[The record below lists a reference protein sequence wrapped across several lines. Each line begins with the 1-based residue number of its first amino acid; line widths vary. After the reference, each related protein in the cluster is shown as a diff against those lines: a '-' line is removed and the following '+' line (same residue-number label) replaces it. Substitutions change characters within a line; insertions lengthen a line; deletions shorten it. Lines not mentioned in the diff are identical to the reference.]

1 GPAMKLVGSYV
12 ALLSH
17 AIVWGMAC
25 SSWHKSSNHAA
36 HAMQVIGDGPVQ
48 LPKPLK
54 GHHETS
60 KRVALSKPLAP

>member
-1 GPAMKLVGSYV
+1 
-12 ALLSH
+12 
-17 AIVWGMAC
+17 
-25 SSWHKSSNHAA
+25 
-36 HAMQVIGDGPVQ
+36 MQVIGDGPVQ